1 MGNIVHLTEAAS
13 IGLHA
18 LIIIAKSEGMV
29 NVQTIADLTGSSR
42 HHIAKV
48 MQRLTREDLVTS
60 SRGPSGGF
68 ELQKNPEEITLMEI
82 FEAIEGKMS
91 IPKCPA
97 DHKVCPFDKCLL
109 DNVTQKMAL
118 DFMGYIKGKTIKDYL

>member
-1 MGNIVHLTEAAS
+1 MSNIVHLSEAAS

-18 LIIIAKSEGMV
+18 LIIIAKADGMV

-48 MQRLTREDLVTS
+48 MQRLTRENLIAS

-68 ELQKNPEEITLMEI
+68 ELLRAPEEITLLEI
-82 FEAIEGKMS
+82 FEAIEGKMT
-91 IPKCPA
+91 IPRCPA

-118 DFMGYIKGKTIKDYL
+118 DFLAYVKDKTVKDYL